1 MCDRFP
7 KFKSTTIGPG
17 KYNVGAF
24 ALDSLKHKGYTA
36 AFASGDWFKKKKI
49 EEIPGPGTYRN
60 PKTIVNDLM
69 KKPGGKK
76 GAFGSEEI
84 WFPIHSI

>member
-1 MCDRFP
+1 M
-7 KFKSTTIGPG
+7 
-17 KYNVGAF
+17 
-24 ALDSLKHKGYTA
+24 KHKGYTA
-36 AFASGDWFKKKKI
+36 AFASGERFKKKKI

-84 WFPIHSI
+84 WFPVHSIQELDAPGPGEYNPLESMK